1 MTFSAAS
8 GSAREK
14 MVDNPYQLSA
24 DSVMDP
30 PTTLSGSI
38 KHLGPGLILS
48 ASIVGSGELIA
59 TTVMGAEA
67 GFVTLWV
74 ILVSCL
80 VKVAIQLEFGRHTI
94 ATGETTMEALN
105 QLPGP
110 KFGKAHCSI
119 WIWLALMTVKNLQL
133 GGIIGSVAGILMI
146 AFPTT
151 PSWIFL
157 VGLSVAVSLLV
168 SLGYYTVLEKASIV
182 MIGLFTVFTLASV
195 VMLQFTDFAISFGDI
210 ASGFKFQL
218 PAAAVVVAI
227 GAFGITGVGG
237 DEIMVYNYWLIEKG
251 YARHTGPNDGSED
264 WVRRAKGWIRIMYLD
279 AILSMVI
286 YTVVTLAFYLLGAA
300 ILNSQG
306 LVPEKNIELV
316 ETLSKIYTET
326 LGEGARFAFLIGA
339 FVVLF
344 STLFAALAA
353 WTRLYGDALGQIGV
367 YDFHNPTHRRNAIAF
382 FAWAFPV
389 IWCVVYL
396 FVKKPAF
403 MVIVG
408 GVITT
413 FILVLVVIA
422 AIDFR
427 CRRTIPALRPS
438 ALYDVALGV
447 SVLAILGVAV
457 KAVYSMVG

>member
-1 MTFSAAS
+1 MN
-8 GSAREK
+8 E
-14 MVDNPYQLSA
+14 NPYLLSA
-24 DSVMDP
+24 DSVLEP
-30 PTTLSGSI
+30 PTTLAGSI

-74 ILVSCL
+74 ILMSCL

-119 WIWLALMTVKNLQL
+119 WVWLVLMILKNLQL
-133 GGIIGSVAGILMI
+133 GGIVGGVAGILQI
-146 AFPTT
+146 VFPSA
-151 PSWIFL
+151 PMWIFL
-157 VGLSVAVSLLV
+157 VGLAVAVSLLV
-168 SLGYYTVLEKASIV
+168 SLGYYTILEKASIV
-182 MIGLFTVFTLASV
+182 MIALFTVFTLASV
-195 VMLQFTDFAISFGDI
+195 VMLQFTDYAISSSDI
-210 ASGFKFQL
+210 ASGFTFQL

-251 YARHTGPNDGSED
+251 YARHTGPNDGSEA
-264 WVRRAKGWIRIMYLD
+264 WVGRAKGWIRIMYLD

-316 ETLSKIYTET
+316 ETLSQIYTQT

-353 WTRLYGDALGQIGV
+353 WTRLFGDALGQIGL
-367 YDFHNPTHRRNAIAF
+367 YDFHDPMDRGAAIAF
-382 FAWAFPV
+382 FAWMFPV
-389 IWCVVYL
+389 LWSLVFL
-396 FVKKPAF
+396 FVAKPAF

-413 FILVLVVIA
+413 FILVLVVFA

-427 CRRTIPALRPS
+427 FRRTIPALRPS
-438 ALYDVALGV
+438 IAFDIALGLSIV
-447 SVLAILGVAV
+447 AILAVAG
-457 KAVYSMVG
+457 KAVYSMLVG

>member
-1 MTFSAAS
+1 M
-8 GSAREK
+8 GN
-14 MVDNPYQLSA
+14 NPYLLSP
-24 DSVMDP
+24 DSILEP
-30 PTTLSGSI
+30 PTTLAGSI

-74 ILVSCL
+74 IFVSCL

-94 ATGETTMEALN
+94 ATGETTMQALN

-119 WIWLALMTVKNLQL
+119 WIWLVLMTIKNLQL
-133 GGIIGSVAGILMI
+133 GGIIGSVVGILMI
-146 AFPTT
+146 VFPST
-151 PSWIFL
+151 PPWIFL
-157 VGLSVAVSLLV
+157 VGLSLAVSLLV
-168 SLGYYTVLEKASIV
+168 SLGYYTILEKASIV
-182 MIGLFTVFTLASV
+182 MIALFTIFTLASV
-195 VMLQFTDFAISFGDI
+195 VILQFTDFAISFGDI

-218 PAAAVVVAI
+218 PAAAVLVAI

-316 ETLSKIYTET
+316 ETLSQIYTET
-326 LGEGARFAFLIGA
+326 LGEGARLAFLVGA

-353 WTRLYGDALGQIGV
+353 WTRLFGDALGQIGL
-367 YDFHNPTHRRNAIAF
+367 YDFQDEKPRRKAIAF
-382 FAWAFPV
+382 FAWMFPAV
-389 IWCVVYL
+389 WSVTYL
-396 FVKKPAF
+396 FIAKPAF

-413 FILVLVVIA
+413 FILVLVVFA

-438 ALYDVALGV
+438 IWFDIALWISIV
-447 SVLAILGVAV
+447 AILAVAV
-457 KAVYSMVG
+457 KAVYSMF

>member
-1 MTFSAAS
+1 
-8 GSAREK
+8 

-24 DSVMDP
+24 DSVMEP
-30 PTTLSGSI
+30 PTTLAGAI

-94 ATGETTMEALN
+94 ATGETTMQALN

-119 WIWLALMTVKNLQL
+119 WIWLVLMTIKNLQL
-133 GGIIGSVAGILMI
+133 GGIIGSVVGILMI
-146 AFPTT
+146 VFPST
-151 PSWIFL
+151 PPWIFL
-157 VGLSVAVSLLV
+157 VALSVAVSLLV
-168 SLGYYTVLEKASIV
+168 SLGYYTILEKASIV
-182 MIGLFTVFTLASV
+182 MIALFTVFTLASV

-218 PAAAVVVAI
+218 PAAAVLVAI

-306 LVPEKNIELV
+306 VVPEKNIELV
-316 ETLSKIYTET
+316 ETLSQIYTET
-326 LGEGARFAFLIGA
+326 LGEGARLAFLIGA

-353 WTRLYGDALGQIGV
+353 WTRLFGDALGQIGA
-367 YDFHNPTHRRNAIAF
+367 YDFQNPTHRRKAIAF
-382 FAWAFPV
+382 FAWMFPV
-389 IWCVVYL
+389 IWSITYL
-396 FVKKPAF
+396 FIAKPAF

-413 FILVLVVIA
+413 FILVLVVLA

-438 ALYDVALGV
+438 VWFDIALWISIV
-447 SVLAILGVAV
+447 AILAVAA
-457 KAVYSMVG
+457 KAVYSMVGG

>member
-1 MTFSAAS
+1 
-8 GSAREK
+8 

-24 DSVMDP
+24 DSVMEP
-30 PTTLSGSI
+30 PTTLAGAI

-94 ATGETTMEALN
+94 ATGETTMQALN

-119 WIWLALMTVKNLQL
+119 WIWLVLMTIKNLQL
-133 GGIIGSVAGILMI
+133 GGIIGSVVGILMI
-146 AFPTT
+146 VFPST
-151 PSWIFL
+151 PPWIFL
-157 VGLSVAVSLLV
+157 VALSVAVSLLV
-168 SLGYYTVLEKASIV
+168 SLGYYTILEKASIV
-182 MIGLFTVFTLASV
+182 MIALFTVFTLASV

-218 PAAAVVVAI
+218 PAAAVLVAI

-251 YARHTGPNDGSED
+251 YARQTGPNDGSED

-306 LVPEKNIELV
+306 VVPEKNIELV
-316 ETLSKIYTET
+316 ETLSQIYTET
-326 LGEGARFAFLIGA
+326 LGEGARLAFLIGA

-353 WTRLYGDALGQIGV
+353 WTRLFGDALGQIGA
-367 YDFHNPTHRRNAIAF
+367 YDFQNPTHRRKAIAF
-382 FAWAFPV
+382 FAWMFPV
-389 IWCVVYL
+389 IWSITYL
-396 FVKKPAF
+396 FIAKPAF

-413 FILVLVVIA
+413 FILVLVVLA

-438 ALYDVALGV
+438 VWFDIALWISIV
-447 SVLAILGVAV
+447 AILAVAA
-457 KAVYSMVG
+457 KAVYSMVGG

>member
-1 MTFSAAS
+1 MIQ
-8 GSAREK
+8 
-14 MVDNPYQLSA
+14 NPYQLSA
-24 DSVMDP
+24 DSVLDP
-30 PTTLSGSI
+30 PTTLVGSI

-94 ATGETTMEALN
+94 ATGETTMQAMN
-105 QLPGP
+105 RLPGP
-110 KFGKAHCSI
+110 KMGKAHCSI
-119 WIWLALMTVKNLQL
+119 WVWLVLMTLKNLQL
-133 GGIIGSVAGILMI
+133 GGIVGGVAGILQI
-146 AFPTT
+146 VFPSA
-151 PSWIFL
+151 PMWIFL
-157 VGLSVAVSLLV
+157 VGIAVTVSLLV
-168 SLGYYTVLEKASIV
+168 SLGYYTILEKASIV
-182 MIGLFTVFTLASV
+182 MIALFTVFTLASV
-195 VMLQFTDFAISFGDI
+195 VMLQFTDYAISFGDI
-210 ASGFKFQL
+210 ASGFKFHL

-251 YARHTGPNDGSED
+251 YARHTGPNDGSEN
-264 WVRRAKGWIRIMYLD
+264 WIRRAKGWIRIMYLD

-286 YTVVTLAFYLLGAA
+286 YTIVTLAFYLLGAA

-306 LVPEKNIELV
+306 LVPDKNIELV
-316 ETLSKIYTET
+316 ETLSQIYTQT
-326 LGEGARFAFLIGA
+326 LGEGARFAFLAGA

-353 WTRLYGDALGQIGV
+353 WTRLFGDALGQIGV
-367 YDFHNPTHRRNAIAF
+367 YDFQDPKDRGRAIAF
-382 FAWAFPV
+382 FAWLFPILWSV
-389 IWCVVYL
+389 IFL
-396 FVKKPAF
+396 FVAKPAF

-427 CRRTIPALRPS
+427 FRRTIPALRPS
-438 ALYDVALGV
+438 ITFDIALGV
-447 SVLAILGVAV
+447 SILAILAVAA
-457 KAVYSMVG
+457 KAAYSMVVG

>member
-1 MTFSAAS
+1 MN
-8 GSAREK
+8 
-14 MVDNPYQLSA
+14 DNPYLLSA
-24 DSVMDP
+24 DSILEP
-30 PTTLSGSI
+30 PTTLAGSI

-74 ILVSCL
+74 ILLSCL

-94 ATGETTMEALN
+94 ATGETTMQALN
-105 QLPGP
+105 KLPGP

-119 WIWLALMTVKNLQL
+119 WVWLVLMTIKNLQL
-133 GGIIGSVAGILMI
+133 GGIVGTVAAILQI
-146 AFPTT
+146 VFPTT
-151 PSWIFL
+151 PMWIFL
-157 VGLSVAVSLLV
+157 VGLSVAASLLV
-168 SLGYYTVLEKASIV
+168 SLGYYTILEKASIV
-182 MIGLFTVFTLASV
+182 MIALFTVFTLASV
-195 VMLQFTDFAISFGDI
+195 VMLQFTDFAISFGDL
-210 ASGFKFQL
+210 AGGFTFQL

-286 YTVVTLAFYLLGAA
+286 YTIVTLAFYLLGAA
-300 ILNSQG
+300 VLNSQG

-316 ETLSKIYTET
+316 ETLSQIYTQT

-353 WTRLYGDALGQIGV
+353 WTRLFGDALGQIGV
-367 YDFHNPTHRRNAIAF
+367 YDFHDPKDRGRAIAF
-382 FAWAFPV
+382 FAWMFPV
-389 IWCVVYL
+389 LWSVIFL
-396 FVKKPAF
+396 FVAKPAF
-403 MVIVG
+403 MVIMG

-413 FILVLVVIA
+413 FILVLVVFA

-427 CRRTIPALRPS
+427 FRRTIPALRPS
-438 ALYDVALGV
+438 IGFDIALGV
-447 SVLAILGVAV
+447 SIVAILAVAG
-457 KAVYSMVG
+457 KAVYSIVVTG